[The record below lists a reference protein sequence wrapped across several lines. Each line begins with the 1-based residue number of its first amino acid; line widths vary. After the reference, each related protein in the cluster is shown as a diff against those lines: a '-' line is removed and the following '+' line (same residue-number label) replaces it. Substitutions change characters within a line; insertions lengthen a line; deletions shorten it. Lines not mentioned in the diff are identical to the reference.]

1 MKPFFPPEMI
11 LVKNNITHQRDRTF
25 ADRRAFVLAETAME
39 TAAQLAAMTTPA
51 EPAPLAADAV
61 VDPNWQRNRERTTMR
76 ESAQAARRDAFLRV
90 LGEVTYRALPLD
102 EHEKSPFRQTIF
114 DQTAELAGSLIERW
128 NLTAVGNELL
138 ETVNGV
144 LVFEDVS
151 EVDGLLEAS
160 LTEGELGPIVEH
172 MAKEIEQRVIGAV
185 VANRERAARLE
196 AQLSEV
202 TNTASGDAEL
212 DEYRSRRALK
222 RTAPTLME
230 ALFIANRR
238 VLSEGTD
245 VEISPDVLMVE
256 SVCQFALIETLSSIG
271 IMDIYKADVDALARY
286 LSARRD

>member
-11 LVKNNITHQRDRTF
+11 PVKNNITHQRDRTF

-39 TAAQLAAMTTPA
+39 TAAQLAAMTAPA
-51 EPAPLAADAV
+51 EPAPPTTDAA

-76 ESAQAARRDAFLRV
+76 ESAQTARRDAFLRV

-102 EHEKSPFRQTIF
+102 EHEKSPFRQTVL
-114 DQTAELAGSLIERW
+114 DQTAELASSLIERW